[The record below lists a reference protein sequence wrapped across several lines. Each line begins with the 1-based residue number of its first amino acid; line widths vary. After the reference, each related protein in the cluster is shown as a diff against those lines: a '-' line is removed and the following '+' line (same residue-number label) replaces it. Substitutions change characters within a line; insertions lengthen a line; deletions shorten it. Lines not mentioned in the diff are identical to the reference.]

1 MKFEIANSSLKRKD
15 KIPTLLSK
23 TTKTEKTEKEYPDWI
38 NVLTYLYP
46 NKHLCKFSD
55 NCFSTCLKTSG
66 RLPMAKKAMIKRTKL
81 LYQDKMTFINTLEI
95 ELRKAKKSANKK
107 GKKLAYRFN
116 GTSDRFDE
124 LKHLLDMKDQPFDQA
139 YDYTKDFKRVLDYQ
153 GYKGYNLTFSYDGL
167 NKLEA
172 KFLLKNKIANVSVV
186 MNTKKDQELPK
197 TYNLNGV
204 EYPVLDGD
212 KHDLRFTEN
221 KGYIIGLRA
230 KGKAIKNN
238 GTFVQP
244 TN

>member
-1 MKFEIANSSLKRKD
+1 MTA
-15 KIPTLLSK
+15 LLSK
-23 TTKTEKTEKEYPDWI
+23 TIKTEKTEKEHPDWI
-38 NVLTYLYP
+38 NTLTYLYP
-46 NKHLCKFSD
+46 NKNLCKFSD
-55 NCFSTCLKTSG
+55 NCFNTCLKTSG

-81 LYQDKMTFINTLEI
+81 LYQDNKTFIDTLEI

-116 GTSDRFDE
+116 GTSDRFE
-124 LKHLLDMKDQPFDQA
+124 EIKHLLDMPKQPFNQA
-139 YDYTKDFKRVLDYQ
+139 YDYTKDFQRVLDYQ
-153 GYKGYNLTFSYDGL
+153 GYKGYHLTFSYDGL
-167 NKLEA
+167 NGMEA

-186 MNTKKDQELPK
+186 MTTKREEELPK

-204 EYPVLDGD
+204 DYPVLDGD

-238 GTFVQP
+238 GTFVQS

>member
-1 MKFEIANSSLKRKD
+1 MT
-15 KIPTLLSK
+15 TLLSK
-23 TTKTEKTEKEYPDWI
+23 TIKTEKTEKEHPNWI
-38 NVLTYLYP
+38 NTLTYLYP
-46 NKHLCKFSD
+46 NKNLCKFSD
-55 NCFSTCLKTSG
+55 NCFDTCLKTSG

-81 LYQDKMTFINTLEI
+81 LYQDNETFINTLEI
-95 ELRKAKKSANKK
+95 ELRKAKKAANKK

-116 GTSDRFDE
+116 GTSDRFE
-124 LKHLLDMKDQPFDQA
+124 EIKYLLDMPKQPFNKA

-167 NKLEA
+167 NGIEA

-186 MNTKKDQELPK
+186 MSTKKDQELPK

-204 EYPVLDGD
+204 DYPVLDGD

-238 GTFVQP
+238 GTFVQS
-244 TN
+244 TNKG

>member
-1 MKFEIANSSLKRKD
+1 MTK
-15 KIPTLLSK
+15 LLSK
-23 TTKTEKTEKEYPDWI
+23 TIKTEKTEKEYPDWI

-46 NKHLCKFSD
+46 NKNLCKFSD
-55 NCFSTCLKTSG
+55 NCFITCLKTSG

-197 TYNLNGV
+197 TYYLNGV

-230 KGKAIKNN
+230 KGRAIKNN

>member
-1 MKFEIANSSLKRKD
+1 
-15 KIPTLLSK
+15 
-23 TTKTEKTEKEYPDWI
+23 
-38 NVLTYLYP
+38 
-46 NKHLCKFSD
+46 
-55 NCFSTCLKTSG
+55 
-66 RLPMAKKAMIKRTKL
+66 MAKKAMIKRTKL

-197 TYNLNGV
+197 TYYLNGV

>member
-1 MKFEIANSSLKRKD
+1 MT
-15 KIPTLLSK
+15 TLLSK
-23 TTKTEKTEKEYPDWI
+23 TIKTEKTEKEYPDWI
-38 NVLTYLYP
+38 NTLTYLYP
-46 NKHLCKFSD
+46 NKNLCKFSD
-55 NCFSTCLKTSG
+55 NCFNTCLKTSG

-81 LYQDKMTFINTLEI
+81 LYQDNELFKKTLVN
-95 ELRKAKKSANKK
+95 ELKKAKKSASKK
-107 GKKLAYRFN
+107 NKKLAYRPN
-116 GTSDRFDE
+116 GTSDRIEEVIYLLNHKDKNLMFDK
-124 LKHLLDMKDQPFDQA
+124 L

-167 NKLEA
+167 NNLEA
-172 KFLLKNKIANVSVV
+172 KFLLKNKIANVSIV
-186 MNTKKDQELPK
+186 MTTKREEELPK

-204 EYPVLDGD
+204 DYPVVDGD

-238 GTFVQP
+238 GTFVQS

>member
-1 MKFEIANSSLKRKD
+1 MTA
-15 KIPTLLSK
+15 LLSK
-23 TTKTEKTEKEYPDWI
+23 TIKTEKTEKEFPDWI
-38 NVLTYLYP
+38 NTLTYLYP
-46 NKHLCKFSD
+46 NKNLCKFSD
-55 NCFSTCLKTSG
+55 NCFNTCLKTSG
-66 RLPMAKKAMIKRTKL
+66 RLPMAKKAMITRTKL
-81 LYQDKMTFINTLEI
+81 LYQDNETFINNLEL

-116 GTSDRFDE
+116 GTSDRFTE
-124 LKHLLDMKDQPFDQA
+124 VKYLLDMENQPFDKA

-167 NKLEA
+167 NGIEA
-172 KFLLKNKIANVSVV
+172 KFLLKNKIANISVV
-186 MNTKKDQELPK
+186 MTTKREEELPK

-204 EYPVLDGD
+204 DYPVLDGD

-238 GTFVQP
+238 GTFVQS